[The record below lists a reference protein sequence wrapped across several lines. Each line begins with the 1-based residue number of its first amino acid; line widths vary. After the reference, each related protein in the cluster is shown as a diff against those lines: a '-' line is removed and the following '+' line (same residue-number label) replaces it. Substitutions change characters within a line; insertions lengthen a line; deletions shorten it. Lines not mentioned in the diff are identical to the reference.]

1 VYRTLGKETSV
12 MRYLEAADCAAD
24 VTLLVTQNLD
34 VLSET
39 ALMLFRALHTSA
51 VEVGA
56 ARDYHPNVSQVSF
69 FAPVEAVALALG
81 CHRSTVYRALAELRA
96 AGLVDQRGH
105 YTTHRRQTRADGSVW
120 CVRLHPGRGVRARL
134 EHDYLKRQYRDLG
147 GDVKAGRTVWAALKQ
162 SREQPNRE
170 GVDLNYI
177 LRWALPP
184 ACQAPDR
191 VDCSKAARRDLESLL
206 DVQHAPREA
215 RSAAVD
221 LAAQALAQAL
231 SDRAGVNFYRR
242 LCWQLLRA
250 SDHHGGDHWHAV
262 YMAAQRAAV
271 DASEG
276 FARRPGALFVSR
288 LKAAP
293 WWDEVMR
300 APPRRVGTVPLQ
312 S

>member
-1 VYRTLGKETSV
+1 

-24 VTLLVTQNLD
+24 VTLAVTQNLD
-34 VLSET
+34 YLSTT
-39 ALMLFRALHTSA
+39 ALLLFRALHTSA

-56 ARDYHPNVSQVSF
+56 AREYHPNTSQVSF
-69 FAPVEAVALALG
+69 FAPVEAVALAIG
-81 CHRSTVYRALAELRA
+81 RHRSTVYRALAELRA

-105 YTTHRRQTRADGSVW
+105 FTTHRRQTRADGSVW
-120 CVRLHPGRGVRARL
+120 CVRLHPGRGCRARL
-134 EHDYLKRQYRDLG
+134 EHDYLTRQYRDLG
-147 GDVKAGRTVWAALKQ
+147 GDVKAGRTVWAAMRQ
-162 SREQPNRE
+162 SKEFPLSE
-170 GVDLNYI
+170 GVDLNHI

-184 ACQAPDR
+184 ARQAPDR
-191 VDCSKAARRDLESLL
+191 VDCRTTARRDLEALL
-206 DVQHAPREA
+206 DVPHAPREA

-231 SDRAGVNFYRR
+231 SDRGGLNWYRR
-242 LCWQLLRA
+242 LLWQLLRA
-250 SDHHGGDHWHAV
+250 SDRHGGDYWHAV

-271 DASEG
+271 DAHEG

-288 LKAAP
+288 LKVAP

-300 APPRRVGTVPLQ
+300 APPVRVGMRPLQ